1 MLTPFQPDHGTNDK
15 TWKIGYS
22 KHAYLELPNKFFS
35 KENYIELNS
44 NNIFC
49 YTHHEAKNFLLNSND
64 SLNLMSWDIIFKE
77 IGKTYNKKNE
87 EHLKLLEGLTAV
99 HITNIAYAKA
109 EIFPVEILSE
119 ESDSENIG
127 SWIFKF
133 ISRLDEATEELSKSL
148 REGANKFLI

>member
-1 MLTPFQPDHGTNDK
+1 
-15 TWKIGYS
+15 
-22 KHAYLELPNKFFS
+22 
-35 KENYIELNS
+35 
-44 NNIFC
+44 
-49 YTHHEAKNFLLNSND
+49 
-64 SLNLMSWDIIFKE
+64 MSWDIIFKE

-127 SWIFKF
+127 SWILN
-133 ISRLDEATEELSKSL
+133 SYQGLMRQLKSCQNL
-148 REGANKFLI
+148 LA